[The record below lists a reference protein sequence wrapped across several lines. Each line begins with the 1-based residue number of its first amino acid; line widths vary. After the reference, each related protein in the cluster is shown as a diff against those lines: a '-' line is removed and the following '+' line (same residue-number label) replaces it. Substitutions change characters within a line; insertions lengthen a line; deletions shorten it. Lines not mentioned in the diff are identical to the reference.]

1 MLVFRREKPPP
12 LSAVKPQKRYPSM
25 TGKSTIG
32 QRYYGDIAPGL
43 ADYTDRVLFDDVW
56 ERPGLSLR
64 DKSLI
69 TVSALVSMYRLDA
82 LEAHLKIALDHGVT
96 REELSS
102 TITHLA
108 FYAGWPSASSSIAR
122 LRKVLENLPS

>member
-1 MLVFRREKPPP
+1 
-12 LSAVKPQKRYPSM
+12 M
-25 TGKSTIG
+25 TEKSTIG

-56 ERPGLSLR
+56 ERSGLSMR

-108 FYAGWPSASSSIAR
+108 YYAGWPSASSSIGR
-122 LRKVLENLPS
+122 LRKVLEDLPS